1 MQQGQIVQVM
11 HPHHKFEPHTFLNA
25 EAMGL
30 NVIASKSPEIASV
43 LTIC

>member
-1 MQQGQIVQVM
+1 M
-11 HPHHKFEPHTFLNA
+11 L

-43 LTIC
+43 PTICYPNLSSSSKVIRRERQADR